1 MNVCIAAQDFSTAG
15 GTLLHLVAPSCNNL
29 FRNARDVLV
38 FKVTMDVLGVIV
50 SSVFLGA
57 VRDLVYTLFLDPYF
71 AAGNAC

>member
-1 MNVCIAAQDFSTAG
+1 MYALQHRTLSPAG

-38 FKVTMDVLGVIV
+38 FKVTMDVVGVIV

-57 VRDLVYTLFLDPYF
+57 AVVFHTNHLQIVPKFYLSV
-71 AAGNAC
+71 